1 MDAVG
6 MLESKISLWFGIA
19 TKAEPKRY
27 NVDLVSCK
35 EGLQNFRKPF
45 FVLNSQRYMP
55 VF

>member
-6 MLESKISLWFGIA
+6 MLESKISQWFGFP
-19 TKAEPKRY
+19 TKAEPLRY
-27 NVDLVSCK
+27 NVDLVSCR
-35 EGLQNFRKPF
+35 EGLRNFRKPF